1 MVTKEK
7 LLALIEEDALED
19 VMDVLGE
26 WENLSKSNREKL
38 SILKGRLA
46 KDNNARFEGTHTSDT
61 ERNAI
66 RKESLRFVHD
76 LFKAPIATK
85 DVGGESRTISTLERV
100 FYWAAI
106 IGLIGF
112 GYYLWTGV
120 ETNREKIISLE
131 EKDRANYISLSELSQ
146 TDSISPEKGGKVL
159 LTDGILKTIKGI
171 DLQIL
176 PEVSDITPEGAIT
189 LKFRGQGEET
199 VYPVFNLKND
209 ADLLTS
215 LIEIDRSY
223 PDSVPIYPIINIFP
237 LNQFFLFLQK
247 GREPTF
253 TIWEVRV
260 QFVKSLGADLPLSTE
275 IEFERLTKAAS
286 RDYLDSIFNLPRFNQ
301 YDYSPWP

>member
-66 RKESLRFVHD
+66 RKELLRFVND
-76 LFKAPIATK
+76 LFRAPITSK
-85 DVGGESRTISTLERV
+85 DGGGDLQTISTLERV

-159 LTDGILKTIKGI
+159 LTDGILKTVKGI
-171 DLQIL
+171 DVQIL
-176 PEVSDITPEGAIT
+176 PWIDELTPDGAIS
-189 LKFRGQGEET
+189 LKFGGNRGEK
-199 VYPVFNLKND
+199 VYPVFNIGDDITFLRSLVNTPDND
-209 ADLLTS
+209 WGEKKS
-215 LIEIDRSY
+215 LHIPVESIPLILNVLPLDR
-223 PDSVPIYPIINIFP
+223 
-237 LNQFFLFLQK
+237 FFLFKQK
-247 GREPTF
+247 EAYKLEV
-253 TIWEVRV
+253 WEGRV
-260 QFVKSLGADLPLSTE
+260 QFVKSPNAKSPVHTE
-275 IEFERLTKAAS
+275 IEFERLTEEAS
-286 RDYLDSIFNLPRFNQ
+286 PDYLDLMVESPRFN
-301 YDYSPWP
+301 